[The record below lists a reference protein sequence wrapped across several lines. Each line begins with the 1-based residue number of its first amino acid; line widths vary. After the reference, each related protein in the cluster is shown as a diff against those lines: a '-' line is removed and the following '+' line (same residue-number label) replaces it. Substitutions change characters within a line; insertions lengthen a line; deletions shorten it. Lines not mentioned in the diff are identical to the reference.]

1 MYSTDCL
8 PSLKVVFSLISF
20 GDSFLFSLALVSSDA
35 NSQTGGSEVRHATKP
50 FRLREVS
57 GLRDARASLAK

>member
-50 FRLREVS
+50 FRS
-57 GLRDARASLAK
+57 HSAT